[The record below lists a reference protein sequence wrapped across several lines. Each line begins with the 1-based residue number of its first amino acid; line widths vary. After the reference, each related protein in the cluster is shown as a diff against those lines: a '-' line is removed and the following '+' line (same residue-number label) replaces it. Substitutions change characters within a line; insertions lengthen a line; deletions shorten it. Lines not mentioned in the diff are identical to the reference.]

1 MLDSKIRTPLP
12 EVLIHLGQECS
23 TYINM
28 YTVLSNRYDQKLVHN
43 LPRDHHIVLDRFL
56 QSWRYFNDIDA
67 QLRRLF
73 HFDDSVW
80 DAASDALKVAVGDSD
95 SDVLKIGV
103 HVRRGDIVEQDSLR
117 QRGYVA
123 ADMSYI
129 ERAMDYMDRHL
140 HVDSNTG

>member
-1 MLDSKIRTPLP
+1 VDSLP
-12 EVLIHLGQECS
+12 QD
-23 TYINM
+23 
-28 YTVLSNRYDQKLVHN
+28 R
-43 LPRDHHIVLDRFL
+43 HIVLDRFL
-56 QSWRYFNDIDA
+56 QSWRYFANIDSE
-67 QLRRLF
+67 LRRLF

-80 DAASDALKVAVGDSD
+80 EAASSALKLAVGDN
-95 SDVLKIGV
+95 DVLKIGL
-103 HVRRGDIVEQDSLR
+103 HVRRGDIVEQESLQ